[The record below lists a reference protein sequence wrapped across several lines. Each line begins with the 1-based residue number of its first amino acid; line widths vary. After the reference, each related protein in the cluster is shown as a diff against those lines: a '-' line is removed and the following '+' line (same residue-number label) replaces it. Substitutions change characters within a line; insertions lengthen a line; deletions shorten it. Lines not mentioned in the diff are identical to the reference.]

1 MSNNHDGK
9 HSSKKMS
16 ALAAKV
22 LHDKTSEKKAKSLA
36 GSVLSQA
43 ETHADDHA
51 SDPDSGRLHK

>member
-16 ALAAKV
+16 ALASKV
-22 LHDKTSEKKAKSLA
+22 LHDKSAEKKAKSLA

-43 ETHADDHA
+43 ETHSGE
-51 SDPDSGRLHK
+51 SDSREEEK